1 MFLISND
8 ERRDIVRLLAAFA
21 ETYPVGKSLRKAN
34 MVRVARLLIEQ
45 LGRKKDIPRQQV
57 REFLRR
63 LSEDRGSS
71 DTP

>member
-8 ERRDIVRLLAAFA
+8 ERRDIMRLLVAFI

-34 MVRVARLLIEQ
+34 MVRVARLLIGQ
-45 LGRKKDIPRQQV
+45 LGRKRDIPW
-57 REFLRR
+57 EFLQR
-63 LSEDRGSS
+63 LSEDRGSN

>member
-8 ERRDIVRLLAAFA
+8 ERRDIMRLLAAFI

-34 MVRVARLLIEQ
+34 MVRVARLLMGQ
-45 LGRKKDIPRQQV
+45 LNRKRDIPRQQV
-57 REFLRR
+57 QAFLRR

>member
-8 ERRDIVRLLAAFA
+8 ERRDIMRLLVAFI

-34 MVRVARLLIEQ
+34 MVRVARLLIGQ
-45 LGRKKDIPRQQV
+45 LGRKRDIPWQQV
-57 REFLRR
+57 REFLQR